1 MKYKLNVPLKELDGS
16 DVVGQNKQVVTVAH
30 QCVLAL
36 CVQEEIDGME
46 KMRRGELAEKIFKA
60 KDEVEFTIEDVALV
74 KQLVG
79 KYLSTVAVMQIWR
92 LLEKG

>member
-1 MKYKLNVPLKELDGS
+1 MKYKLNIPLRELDGN
-16 DVVGQNKQVVTVAH
+16 VVVDPNKKIITVAS

-36 CVQEEIDGME
+36 CVNEEIDGME
-46 KMRRGELAEKIFKA
+46 KMKRGELAEKIFKA
-60 KDEVEFTIEDVALV
+60 KDELDLTIEEVALV